1 MRIMIDASC
10 WENRRGFGRFSR
22 ELITALVTG
31 FGDQHEFILLTDAL
45 SAGRCKFPAKATV
58 VAVKTKEQPIQ
69 AASSAGAR
77 GLTDMLRFGRAV
89 SAQDAD
95 VFFFPAPYTFF
106 PILDKTPMVICIHDA
121 MTEAKPE
128 WFFSNLAAQ
137 WRWKIK
143 LWLAR
148 KQANKIICPSEQARN
163 DVSQAFGL
171 PVSSI
176 ERIDEAAAPGF
187 APLDDSQTI
196 QQVTKRY
203 SISSELPIVLYVGG
217 ISPHKNLDGLV
228 HAMTRLESNAQLV
241 IVGDEKRDS
250 YLICGQELRET
261 VARLGLSDRVVFTG
275 FVPDDD
281 LVALYNAAKLLV
293 LPSFDE
299 GFGLP
304 VIEAMACGTPVAVSH
319 IGALKELV
327 GNAGLVFDP
336 ENLDDLASTLDRL
349 LQSEELRKRLRQRGL
364 DRVRRYSWRRA
375 AEQTMSVMLEAA
387 TQGDGRQRTGS

>member
-1 MRIMIDASC
+1 MRILIDASC

-22 ELITALVTG
+22 ELITALVAG

-45 SAGRCKFPAKATV
+45 SAGRCEFPANARV
-58 VAVKTKEQPIQ
+58 VPVKTQEQPIQ
-69 AASSAGAR
+69 AASSTGAR
-77 GLTDMLRFGRAV
+77 SLTDMLRFGRAV
-89 SAQDAD
+89 SAQNAD
-95 VFFFPAPYTFF
+95 VCFFPAPYTYF

-128 WFFSNLAAQ
+128 WFFSNLAAR
-137 WRWKIK
+137 WRWKAK
-143 LWLAR
+143 LWLALR
-148 KQANKIICPSEQARN
+148 QANKIMCPSEQARK
-163 DVSQAFGL
+163 DVSQAFDL

-187 APLDDSQTI
+187 APLDDDQAIKT
-196 QQVTKRY
+196 VLARY
-203 SISSELPIVLYVGG
+203 DISSGLPIVLYVGG

-228 HAMTRLESNAQLV
+228 HAMGRLKSDAQLV

-261 VARLGLSDRVVFTG
+261 IARLGLSERVSFTG

-281 LVALYNAAKLLV
+281 LVAIYNAATLLV

-304 VIEAMACGTPVAVSH
+304 VIEAMACGTPVAVSQ
-319 IGALKELV
+319 IGALMELA
-327 GNAGLVFDP
+327 GKAGLVFDP
-336 ENLDDLASTLDRL
+336 GNLDDMASAIDRL
-349 LQSEELRKRLRQRGL
+349 LQSDALRETLRHRGQE
-364 DRVRRYSWRRA
+364 RVRHYSWRRA
-375 AEQTMSVMLEAA
+375 AEQTMSVLLEAGM
-387 TQGDGRQRTGS
+387 QGSDRKRADS